1 MKTLQTFHGSLSR
14 GFTGNIIFQF
24 HIPDEIHELSVE
36 LTYEKEH
43 LEDPVSYIECFR
55 HQLIRQAMPYLG
67 RIPTDRQLLEMTQSM
82 KTELQLCILIDG
94 TFVGNVHMPGTKKK
108 ILLKEGLYSRG
119 CLPYKGQNGMLKI
132 IVNVYQVIENNTPWT
147 LEIKGGTED
156 VDMN

>member
-82 KTELQLCILIDG
+82 KTTLHPYRWHVRRKCAYAWDKEKNPVKRGTLFQRMSSLQRAKRYVKNHRQCIP
-94 TFVGNVHMPGTKKK
+94 GNRK
-108 ILLKEGLYSRG
+108 
-119 CLPYKGQNGMLKI
+119 
-132 IVNVYQVIENNTPWT
+132 
-147 LEIKGGTED
+147 
-156 VDMN
+156 

>member
-1 MKTLQTFHGSLSR
+1 METLQTFHGSLSR

-67 RIPTDRQLLEMTQSM
+67 RIPTDRQLLEMTQS
-82 KTELQLCILIDG
+82 
-94 TFVGNVHMPGTKKK
+94 KKK

-156 VDMN
+156 VDTN